1 MLSDNKNPAI
11 VADPE
16 SVLATIEDKI
26 SVGRPRLD
34 LRMTDSVRDDIGLDS
49 LSLMEA
55 LTRVEEEYD
64 IALID
69 DEEIYQVRTVGD
81 LVDLIQ
87 RICLARHGTDQVACG
102 PERTGS

>member
-1 MLSDNKNPAI
+1 M
-11 VADPE
+11 ADPE

-26 SVGRPRLD
+26 AVGRPRLD
-34 LRMTDSVRDDIGLDS
+34 LRMSDSVREDIGLDS

-69 DEEIYQVRTVGD
+69 NDEIYQVVTVGD
-81 LVDLIQ
+81 LVGLVQ
-87 RICLARHGTDQVACG
+87 RAYLTRHGMRPGACS
-102 PERTGS
+102 PERMEA

>member
-1 MLSDNKNPAI
+1 MVPAN
-11 VADPE
+11 VADPA
-16 SVLATIEDKI
+16 SVLAMIEDKI

-34 LRMTDSVRDDIGLDS
+34 LRMSDSVRDDIGLDS

-69 DEEIYQVRTVGD
+69 NEEIYQVRTVGD
-81 LVDLIQ
+81 LVGLIQ
-87 RICLARHGTDQVACG
+87 RTCGARHGTGQPACG
-102 PERTGS
+102 AGRAEE